1 MTTADLIKTAESNQ
15 WGAIAPELVLG
26 CLALLLL
33 VLEIVLPKKSHG
45 LIPGVAILGQL
56 GVLIGLFV
64 NAQNGFLGHETFA
77 GLLRHSPL
85 GQFMRVFFV
94 LTSILV
100 SVLGTIAL
108 AKQKMPKIEFFHIV
122 IVITGAMMLL
132 AQSNHFVLLFV
143 ALETVTVGF
152 YILVSYFRTSP
163 LTLEAGLK
171 YLITG
176 ALSSAILLFGIVLLY
191 GVVGRVEVS

>member
-122 IVITGAMMLL
+122 IVITGGLGSMPGALL
-132 AQSNHFVLLFV
+132 GGVLIGLTEALAGLLFTPSVKSMFAFAILVLVLLF
-143 ALETVTVGF
+143 
-152 YILVSYFRTSP
+152 RP
-163 LTLEAGLK
+163 Q
-171 YLITG
+171 
-176 ALSSAILLFGIVLLY
+176 GIM
-191 GVVGRVEVS
+191 GKKPS